1 MSKNQ
6 TAALI
11 LTLFV
16 GFVPARAQYKYP
28 FQNPSAPMESRIDNI
43 LSLMTLDEK
52 IAVLGTKG
60 IHVPRLEIKGTGIG
74 EAISGVVLGGGG
86 DQLFADALSDPQGAM
101 KAMTAFGL
109 DLTDMDMSIMSAK
122 PVATTQFPE
131 GVGIARSRPGNV
143 RSIAQVHRLFFRL

>member
-16 GFVPARAQYKYP
+16 GFVPARAQYQYP
-28 FQNPSAPMESRIDNI
+28 FRNPSAPMESRIDNI

-52 IAVLGTKG
+52 IAVLGTRG

-86 DQLFADALSDPQGAM
+86 DQLFADAL
-101 KAMTAFGL
+101 
-109 DLTDMDMSIMSAK
+109 
-122 PVATTQFPE
+122 
-131 GVGIARSRPGNV
+131 
-143 RSIAQVHRLFFRL
+143 